1 MDRFVARQPI
11 FDESLKVWAY
21 ELLFR
26 SSPENFFV
34 ETDGDEATSRVIANS
49 FLLFGID
56 AIAEDGRAFINF
68 TRNLLIKDYAIALP
82 RERVVVEVLE
92 TVEPDEEVVAACRK
106 LKKHG
111 FVLALDD
118 FVADSALEPLV
129 DLADIVKV
137 DFMLTDAASQ
147 RRLASQ
153 LLPRGV
159 RLLAEK
165 IETHEQLH
173 LAKDMGYT
181 LFQGFFFSKPVII
194 SRKEIPGNKLHYL
207 RILKE
212 LGKSQVDLK
221 NLARTI
227 SQDVSI
233 SYKLLRY
240 VNSTA
245 MGLRQQVTS
254 IERAV
259 YLLGEQGSR
268 RWISLAVLTGL
279 GEDRTPELVKTSLI
293 RAKFAELLG
302 VACGREDRRSDYFLM
317 GLFSLVD
324 ALLGRPMAEI
334 LEELPLAEDV
344 RAGLL
349 GEENLMR
356 AVLDLIAAYEQGDWR
371 SFARRIEALGI
382 DDSEIPAHYCDAV
395 QCQNDLLA

>member
-147 RRLASQ
+147 RSLASQ

-194 SRKEIPGNKLHYL
+194 SRKDIPGNKLHYL

-212 LGKSQVDLK
+212 LGKPQVDLK

-349 GEENLMR
+349 GEENRMR

-382 DDSEIPAHYCDAV
+382 DDSEVPAHYRDAV

>member
-147 RRLASQ
+147 RSLASQ

-194 SRKEIPGNKLHYL
+194 SRKDIPGNKLHYL

-212 LGKSQVDLK
+212 LGKPQVDLK

-302 VACGREDRRSDYFLM
+302 AACGREDRRSDYFLM

-349 GEENLMR
+349 GEENRMR

-382 DDSEIPAHYCDAV
+382 DDSEVPAHYRDAV

>member
-194 SRKEIPGNKLHYL
+194 SRKDIPGNKLHYL

-212 LGKSQVDLK
+212 LGKPQVDLK

-349 GEENLMR
+349 GEENRMR